1 MPRGRHR
8 HEQPLHRLLP
18 PAAVAAA
25 ALACA
30 GGAWLVGPAGL
41 GDTDTVVL
49 RGLAAAAA
57 LAAVTGAVL
66 TRRWDR
72 RAGRRVAELD
82 ARRASMEWRA
92 EEREAE
98 HEAELEEA
106 RELRA
111 AVERKLTARRAELG
125 RLRNEHAALLRRY
138 ANAET
143 ERASALEGR
152 RLLELEAAAPV
163 RAALTSGAADHRS
176 ASGAPTPLTYL
187 QASEALR
194 HLRRSAERQRRLRA
208 VEGGEADGPPT
219 PASPAAAAA
228 PVPPPAVRPAP
239 APRRPGGGFD
249 FFGSA
254 GAKPAGAARASGPAP
269 RRDAGSPGT
278 AEDAEPEPAPRSRRT
293 HPAAGKVVDLADDAA
308 ALDITELRSALP

>member
-1 MPRGRHR
+1 M
-8 HEQPLHRLLP
+8 P

-41 GDTDTVVL
+41 GDTETVVL
-49 RGLAAAAA
+49 RGLVAAAA

-72 RAGRRVAELD
+72 RAGRRVAELE

-92 EEREAE
+92 EERQAE

-106 RELRA
+106 RERHTAL
-111 AVERKLTARRAELG
+111 ERKLAAKRAELG

-138 ANAET
+138 ATAET

-152 RLLELEAAAPV
+152 RLLELEAAAPA

-208 VEGGEADGPPT
+208 VEGAPETATPT
-219 PASPAAAAA
+219 ATAF
-228 PVPPPAVRPAP
+228 PVPPPAVRPAQP
-239 APRRPGGGFD
+239 PRRQVGGFD
-249 FFGSA
+249 FFGA
-254 GAKPAGAARASGPAP
+254 AKAKPSGAARASTPAP
-269 RRDAGSPGT
+269 RREAGS
-278 AEDAEPEPAPRSRRT
+278 ADDAEPERAPLRRPAHR
-293 HPAAGKVVDLADDAA
+293 AAGKVVDLGADD